1 MRRSKWLGFVATA
14 FCALILGVGTG
25 AATQSDNGH
34 RHADGARQSG
44 KVENGTYQEARSKAE
59 TEQKNYNVPFSFFE
73 VGSNNGKVDQ
83 HNKANTTSKSEN
95 SNKTWQDLQQSQRV
109 KNEGHRD
116 DCGCHDRGWGDGNGN
131 NWGKGFEPRGGDCGC
146 DNGRGDKGHSS
157 DGASQYGRVSNYT
170 DQDAK
175 SKAETEQ
182 KNYNVPIGL
191 FQVGSNNGK
200 VGQHNDGNT
209 ESSSSNWNKTSQGL
223 KQDQDVKNQ
232 GHGRKGHDCGCERG
246 KGSDKGHGND
256 GAKQD
261 GKVDNWTDQ
270 EAKSK
275 AETEQTNVNV
285 PIAIFSFGSNNG
297 DVKQGNK
304 ANTQSKSE
312 NGNETYQKA
321 DQRQQ
326 ASGKDCGCADGASQK
341 GSVSNGTDQD
351 AKSKA
356 ETKQVNV
363 NAPISIF
370 SVGSNNG
377 DVHQGNDANTSSS
390 SSNWNGTGQSASQS
404 QDT

>member
-1 MRRSKWLGFVATA
+1 MRRSKWLGFVATVS
-14 FCALILGVGTG
+14 CALSLGIGAG
-25 AATQSDNGH
+25 AASQLDRGH
-34 RHADGARQSG
+34 RHASGASQYG
-44 KVENGTYQEARSKAE
+44 EVENGTTQEARSKAE
-59 TEQKNYNVPFSFFE
+59 TEQKNKNIPFSFFE

-83 HNKANTTSKSEN
+83 FNKADTKSKSEN
-95 SNKTWQDLQQSQRV
+95 SNKTWQSLQQDQNV

-116 DCGCHDRGWGDGNGN
+116 DCGCQDRGWGDGKAD
-131 NWGKGFEPRGGDCGC
+131 NWGKGFEPRGSDCGC
-146 DNGRGDKGHSS
+146 DEGRGDKSHSS
-157 DGASQYGRVSNYT
+157 DGASQHGRVNNYT

-182 KNYNVPIGL
+182 NNYNVPIGL

-200 VGQHNDGNT
+200 VGQYNDGNT
-209 ESSSSNWNKTSQGL
+209 DSSSSNWNKTSQGL
-223 KQDQDVKNQ
+223 KQDQNVEDQ
-232 GHGRKGHDCGCERG
+232 GHGHRGNDCGCEG
-246 KGSDKGHGND
+246 DKGHGNG

-261 GKVDNWTDQ
+261 GNVDNWTDQ

-285 PIAIFSFGSNNG
+285 PISIFSVGSNNG
-297 DVKQGNK
+297 KVDQNNQ
-304 ANTQSKSE
+304 ADTRSKSE
-312 NGNETYQKA
+312 NGNETYQQA
-321 DQRQQ
+321 DQYQNS
-326 ASGKDCGCADGASQK
+326 SGKDGHGSDGASQR

-363 NAPISIF
+363 NAPISVF

-377 DVHQGNDANTSSS
+377 DVNQGNNANTNSS

-404 QDT
+404 QNT